1 MLAAHGQQPF
11 APTVP
16 TTRMSKSKFLAG
28 LQCPK
33 RLYLEI
39 HAPFLATRPD
49 GAMQAI
55 LDLGHEVG
63 EVARTRFPGGVL
75 VEADHR
81 HPLEALQR
89 TQALIDDPGV
99 PAIFEAAFIFDDV
112 LVRVDILERAVSP
125 GGAAA
130 WRLIEV
136 KSSARVKEVHLDD
149 LALQWYVLTGCGL
162 EMDSACLMHVNTQY
176 LYPGGEIDLHQLFS
190 LHDLTPA
197 VAARQAKVSAHL
209 GDMKRTVESPLPPN
223 VEPGRHCHAPHQC
236 RFWEH
241 CTRAKPARWIFHL
254 PGGNGVFQA
263 LVAMGV
269 QTIDDIP
276 ASFTLSPGQRR
287 MKENVEW
294 LGPGLKAALEG
305 IRYPVHH
312 LDFESFM
319 PAVPKFPMT
328 RPYQAIPT
336 QWSNHVELPDGEI
349 RHDEY
354 LCPDSRDPREELAL
368 ALLASL
374 GGEGSICVYSGYE
387 RAILERLAEALPGL
401 RAPLLA
407 LMPRLWDLFEV
418 IHDHYYHPAFQGSY
432 SIKAVLPAVAPAL
445 GYTDLRIQEGG
456 TAARE
461 YARMVFDEMDLIERL
476 NVREALA
483 QYCARDTLA
492 MLELR
497 RILAGKAGGSYAG
510 SVEHT
515 VNDGRSV

>member
-1 MLAAHGQQPF
+1 MLAPSDQQPL
-11 APTVP
+11 VP
-16 TTRMSKSKFLAG
+16 AVPAIRMSKSKFLAG
-28 LQCPK
+28 LQCQK

-39 HAPFLATRPD
+39 HAPFLASRPD

-55 LDLGHEVG
+55 LDVGTEVG
-63 EVARTRFPGGVL
+63 EVARRRFPGGVL
-75 VEADHR
+75 VEAGHR
-81 HPLEALQR
+81 HSLEALQR
-89 TQALIDDPGV
+89 TQALIDDPAV

-112 LVRVDILERAVSP
+112 LVRVDILERVWP
-125 GGAAA
+125 GGGA

-149 LALQWYVLTGCGL
+149 LALQWHVVAGCGL
-162 EMDSACLMHVNTQY
+162 EMSSACLMHVNTQY
-176 LYPGGEIDLHQLFS
+176 LYPGGEIDLGQLFS

-197 VAARQAKVSAHL
+197 VAARQAKISAQL
-209 GDMKRTVESPLPPN
+209 SVMKRTVESRTTPD

-241 CTRAKPARWIFHL
+241 CTLAKPARWIVHL
-254 PGGNGVFQA
+254 PGSDAAVQT

-276 ASFTLSPGQRR
+276 ATFTLSLRQRR

-294 LGPGLKAALEG
+294 LGPGLKEALER

-312 LDFESFM
+312 LDFETFM

-336 QWSNHVELPDGEI
+336 QWSNHVELPDGAV

-354 LCPDSRDPREELAL
+354 LCPDSRDPRGELAA

-374 GGEGSICVYSGYE
+374 GDEGSICVYSGYE
-387 RAILERLAEALPGL
+387 RAVLERLAEALPAL
-401 RAPLLA
+401 KRPLLG
-407 LMPRLWDLFEV
+407 LLPRLWDLFQV
-418 IHDHYYHPAFQGSY
+418 IHDHYYHPAFEGSY
-432 SIKAVLPAVAPAL
+432 SIKTVLPAVVPSL
-445 GYTDLRIQEGG
+445 GYDDLQIQEGG

-461 YARMVFDEMDLIERL
+461 YARMVFEEMDLIERL
-476 NVREALA
+476 HVREALV
-483 QYCARDTLA
+483 QYCARDTFA
-492 MLELR
+492 MLEVR
-497 RILAGKAGGSYAG
+497 KVLAGKAA
-510 SVEHT
+510 VEP
-515 VNDGRSV
+515 RRISEARRY